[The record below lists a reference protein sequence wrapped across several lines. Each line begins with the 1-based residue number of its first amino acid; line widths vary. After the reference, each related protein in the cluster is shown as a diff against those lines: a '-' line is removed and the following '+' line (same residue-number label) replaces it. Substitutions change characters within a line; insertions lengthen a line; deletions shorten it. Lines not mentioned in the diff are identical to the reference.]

1 MDEKEISPEES
12 LELIQTMIGK
22 ARKRYTDNSFF
33 FLLWGWITLIAS
45 LAHFYLAT
53 YTDFEHPYI
62 GWSMTIVGGI
72 ISGIVGAR
80 QGKKAVVKNYADKM
94 YGWLWFSLGMA
105 MFTIIFNGE
114 VINWQVVPFI
124 LLLAGIGTVVSG
136 AMMGFRPLQLG
147 AIAFWALSIIAFKQP
162 ENYQMLLMALGV
174 AVGYLLPGYMMK
186 YNLKSHGV

>member
-1 MDEKEISPEES
+1 MGNKEMSPEES
-12 LELIQTMIGK
+12 LGLIQAMIGK

-53 YTDFEHPYI
+53 YTNFEDPYI
-62 GWSMTIVGGI
+62 GWSLTIVGGI
-72 ISGIVGAR
+72 ISGIRGAR
-80 QGKKAVVKNYADKM
+80 QGKKAVVRNYADKM

-114 VINWQVVPFI
+114 TIGWQIVPFI
-124 LLLAGIGTVVSG
+124 LLLAGIGTAVSG
-136 AMMGFRPLQLG
+136 AMMGFKPLQFG
-147 AIAFWALSIIAFKQP
+147 AIAFWALAIIAFKQP
-162 ENYQMLLMALGV
+162 ENYQMLLMGLGV

-186 YNLKSHGV
+186 HNSKSHGV

>member
-1 MDEKEISPEES
+1 MDDQEISPEES
-12 LELIQTMIGK
+12 LDLIQAMIGK

-33 FLLWGWITLIAS
+33 FLLWGWITLSAS

-53 YTDFEHPYI
+53 YTDFEHPEI

-80 QGKKAVVKNYADKM
+80 RGKNAVVKNYTDKM

-105 MFTIIFNGE
+105 MFTIIFHGD

-124 LLLAGIGTVVSG
+124 MLLAGVGTMVSG
-136 AMMGFRPLQLG
+136 AMMGFKPLQFG
-147 AIAFWALSIIAFKQP
+147 AIGFWILAIIAFRQP
-162 ENYQMLLMALGV
+162 ENYQMLLMALSV
-174 AVGYLLPGYMMK
+174 AIGYLLPGYMMK
-186 YNLKSHGV
+186 FK